1 MSLQKFKSL
10 SGSSVL
16 GIAALVAVLLVGV
29 VAIPPL
35 RSGILSSL
43 DAGREYLLFGA
54 ASDSFEFEESAGEGE
69 GGTPKKRGT
78 FRRIVTAPVRLFA
91 GIFRRGGSKD
101 SLAIRPASEKEIDR
115 MKLIPMQR
123 TRSSADL
130 MADIGEPVDTEATV
144 AHRAAQN
151 LFDEAINQH
160 DRGRLDAA
168 IEKLAAATVLA
179 PTFAEAYNMLGVCYD
194 QKRQFQSAQQEYG
207 KALRLDRQ
215 NARYLNN
222 LGYSYYLAGDD
233 GEAIK
238 WYRKGL
244 KVTPQDRRLHNNLGM
259 AFGRKGDMPKA
270 REHFMIAVGQTGT
283 HLNLGYIFNQQGQY
297 EEAIRQYQLALQ
309 TDAQSVSALGN
320 LAQLYERTGRL
331 REAAQIGE
339 QYRRVVAVN
348 QQKEESTDQE

>member
-179 PTFAEAYNMLGVCYD
+179 PTFAATRPAPLTPKIVDM
-194 QKRQFQSAQQEYG
+194 
-207 KALRLDRQ
+207 
-215 NARYLNN
+215 
-222 LGYSYYLAGDD
+222 
-233 GEAIK
+233 AIVPV
-238 WYRKGL
+238 
-244 KVTPQDRRLHNNLGM
+244 KVTTAAVAATVLPATIPTVAAIPGAAKPPDTANIVPAAKPAPSMDAARSNLSRNTT
-259 AFGRKGDMPKA
+259 FG
-270 REHFMIAVGQTGT
+270 FS
-283 HLNLGYIFNQQGQY
+283 
-297 EEAIRQYQLALQ
+297 QL
-309 TDAQSVSALGN
+309 
-320 LAQLYERTGRL
+320 
-331 REAAQIGE
+331 II
-339 QYRRVVAVN
+339 
-348 QQKEESTDQE
+348 